1 MLTALIG
8 PIMAILTRII
18 PDPKQQAE
26 AKGELMNIMVKAQA
40 EEMKAKS
47 AVVIAEA
54 KGESWMQRNW
64 RPVLMFT
71 FIALIINNF
80 ILVPYMAAVGLPI
93 SPLPLPT
100 EMWTLLT
107 IGVGGYIGGRSYE
120 KATKDKQ
127 DTKRQLY
134 EVLRSKEGFLTQEL
148 VDNIEKVLK

>member
-1 MLTALIG
+1 MALIG
-8 PIMAILTRII
+8 PIMSILTRII
-18 PDPKQQAE
+18 PDPEKQAD
-26 AKGELMNIMVKAQA
+26 AKAQLMDIMVKAQA
-40 EEMKAKS
+40 DEMKAKS

-54 KGESWMQRNW
+54 QGESWMQRNW

-93 SPLPLPT
+93 APLPLPT

-120 KATKDKQ
+120 KSTKYKQ

-134 EVLRSKEGFLTQEL
+134 DVLRSKEGFLTQEL
-148 VDNIEKVLK
+148 VDNIERVLK